1 VNGRGWDL
9 DPIVLVYY
17 CGHTAQRPCWEDR
30 PHEPGLGVTAG
41 AGMVALALVA
51 FLGAVILIVAQRRMW
66 PTISPRRAG

>member
-1 VNGRGWDL
+1 MDGAWDL

-17 CGHTAQRPCWEDR
+17 YGHTAQPPCWEDR

-51 FLGAVILIVAQRRMW
+51 EA
-66 PTISPRRAG
+66 